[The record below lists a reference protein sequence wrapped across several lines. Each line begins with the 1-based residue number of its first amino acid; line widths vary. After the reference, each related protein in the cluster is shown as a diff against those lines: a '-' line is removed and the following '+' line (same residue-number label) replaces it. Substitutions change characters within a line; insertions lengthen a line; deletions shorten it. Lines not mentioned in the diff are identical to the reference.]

1 MALGADAA
9 VGPAGPVGAGRAAP
23 PWALALAVAAAA
35 AVPALAAMP
44 GRGLLLAALAVEQ
57 ALFAAAWGVL
67 LRATLLAALTVLAG
81 ALAADLVVLVR
92 DTDVLGDVAGIVGV
106 AVAIVVAGQLAR
118 RGRSAVTADMA
129 AALGGVA
136 TVAFLSGYLPLR
148 AAPVGDGA
156 RLVVA
161 ALVAAGTAVVVARL
175 VAAVPAPVPAPVPAA
190 GDGSAANAG
199 EPGGSAWWP
208 LSARIAGACAG
219 AGAAA
224 AYGALAAGI
233 STLDAAA
240 VGAAAG
246 CAAAIVDLA
255 TSHGRGGRDW
265 PSLGALPLVAVLP
278 LAAAS
283 PVAFGV
289 GKLLAG

>member
-1 MALGADAA
+1 VALGADAA

-175 VAAVPAPVPAPVPAA
+175 VAAVPAA